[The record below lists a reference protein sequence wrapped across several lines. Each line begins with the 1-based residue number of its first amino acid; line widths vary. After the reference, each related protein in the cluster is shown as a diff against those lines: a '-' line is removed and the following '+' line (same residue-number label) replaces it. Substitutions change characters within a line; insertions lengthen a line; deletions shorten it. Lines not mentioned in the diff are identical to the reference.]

1 MLRSL
6 VGSEMC
12 IRDRYQRRVRGSF
25 ARMTHGVRKVRFAW
39 PSRQHAQSIG
49 ILIALL
55 AAQIMAESD
64 DDEERPH
71 LDSRYQDILGFLLI
85 TIGLFV
91 AAGGGVG
98 GGGFVVPIIILVI
111 GLKPM
116 YAIPLSNVAIFGSAV
131 SNNII
136 NLRKRHPHADR
147 PLVDFEFA
155 LAMGPP
161 TMAGAIVGT
170 IVHKVTPSWLITTL
184 LGIVLS
190 VATYRTFSIG
200 FRKHDAENAAMF
212 PSLSTGEAKAQSDE
226 ERNPLNKDHSDM
238 DDTIQVP
245 SGTIAPHLTV
255 SEESR
260 KALGYDPN
268 EATDGLG
275 GQGRGQ
281 NHALTLLLARE
292 KGVPWDKVVGLLA
305 VFAILVLMTFL
316 RVETGVKC
324 MSFTYW
330 LVLLLPIPFCL
341 VVTIVMNIFL
351 FKNQEL
357 KEQLGYPFQAGDVMW
372 TQSTSVLCPLVCLL
386 AGLFAG
392 MFGVGGGIVQG
403 PVMLEMGVLPEVAAA
418 TTAFLILFTA
428 GSAAFSYAMFGMIL
442 WDFAAVLIP
451 VGMMATLGGQLA
463 VNWVIKTVR
472 RSSYIIFII
481 AGVLGVSTIL
491 MVYIGVLE
499 TVEAFQPGA
508 DTKNIHDEMCKMVKS
523 N

>member
-1 MLRSL
+1 
-6 VGSEMC
+6 MC
-12 IRDRYQRRVRGSF
+12 LS
-25 ARMTHGVRKVRFAW
+25 
-39 PSRQHAQSIG
+39 
-49 ILIALL
+49 L
-55 AAQIMAESD
+55 AALCLAKD
-64 DDEERPH
+64 DDDDDKPALEG
-71 LDSRYQDILGFLLI
+71 DRYQDILGFLLI
-85 TIGLFV
+85 FIGLFV

-98 GGGFVVPIIILVI
+98 GGGFVVPIIILII
-111 GLKPM
+111 GLKPKW
-116 YAIPLSNVAIFGSAV
+116 AIPLSNVSILGAAI

-136 NLRKRHPHADR
+136 NIRKRHPKADR
-147 PLVDFEFA
+147 PLIDYEFA

-184 LGIVLS
+184 LGLVLS
-190 VATYRTFSIG
+190 MATYRTFSIG
-200 FRKHDAENAAMF
+200 FRKYDIENAQLGYDEAA
-212 PSLSTGEAKAQSDE
+212 GEDQE
-226 ERNPLNKDHSDM
+226 EETNPLNK
-238 DDTIQVP
+238 
-245 SGTIAPHLTV
+245 
-255 SEESR
+255 EEQEEQEAQSSTGISVAEEETG
-260 KALGYDPN
+260 KKVLGYNPHEDPN
-268 EATDGLG
+268 AASGV
-275 GQGRGQ
+275 GRE
-281 NHALTLLLARE
+281 NHALQLLLSRE
-292 KGVPWDKVVGLLA
+292 RAVPWDKVLGLLS
-305 VFAILVLMTFL
+305 VFGILILMTFL

-357 KEQLGYPFQAGDVMW
+357 KEKLGYPFQEGDVMW
-372 TQSTSVLCPLVCLL
+372 TAGTSIMCPLVCLL

-403 PVMLEMGVLPEVAAA
+403 PVMLEMGVLPEVAAS

-428 GSAAFSYAMFGMIL
+428 GSAAFSYAMFNMIL
-442 WDFAAVLIP
+442 WDFAAILVP
-451 VGMMATLGGQLA
+451 VGFVATLGGQLA

-499 TVEAFQPGA
+499 TIDAFKPDA
-508 DTKNIHDEMCKMVKS
+508 DTPDIHDEMCKMVKEH
-523 N
+523 

>member
-1 MLRSL
+1 MGVHATPKLFHISRREWFILL
-6 VGSEMC
+6 VTFVYM
-12 IRDRYQRRVRGSF
+12 V
-25 ARMTHGVRKVRFAW
+25 
-39 PSRQHAQSIG
+39 
-49 ILIALL
+49 
-55 AAQIMAESD
+55 MAESD
-64 DDEERPH
+64 DDDTRPN
-71 LDSRYQDILGFLLI
+71 LSNPVRWVDVLGFVLI
-85 TIGLFV
+85 AIGLFV

-111 GLKPM
+111 GLKPK
-116 YAIPLSNVAIFGSAV
+116 YAIPLSNVSIFGSAI

-136 NLRKRHPHADR
+136 NLRKRHPKVDR
-147 PLVDFEFA
+147 PLVDYEFA
-155 LAMGPP
+155 LSMGPP

-184 LGIVLS
+184 LGMVLS
-190 VATYRTFSIG
+190 LATYRTFSIG
-200 FRKHDAENAAMF
+200 FRKHDIETRQEQCALPRGPGRTKLDRGEGDDEETNPLTDDKHGDLDDELDVDAP
-212 PSLSTGEAKAQSDE
+212 PSIHTETNKTLGYNPHETVDQSDLQTN
-226 ERNPLNKDHSDM
+226 RQND
-238 DDTIQVP
+238 
-245 SGTIAPHLTV
+245 
-255 SEESR
+255 
-260 KALGYDPN
+260 AL
-268 EATDGLG
+268 A
-275 GQGRGQ
+275 
-281 NHALTLLLARE
+281 LLLAGER
-292 KGVPWDKVVGLLA
+292 KTPWDKVCGLLS

-316 RVETGVKC
+316 RVEAGVEC

-357 KEQLGYPFQAGDVMW
+357 KENLGYPFQEGDVMW
-372 TQSTSVLCPLVCLL
+372 TASTSVLCPAVCLL

-428 GSAAFSYAMFGMIL
+428 GSAAFSYAMFDMIL

-451 VGMMATLGGQLA
+451 IGLLATLGGQLA
-463 VNWVIKTVR
+463 VNWMIKTFR

-491 MVYIGVLE
+491 MCYIGILE
-499 TVEAFQPGA
+499 TVEAFEPGHE
-508 DTKNIHDEMCKMVKS
+508 TLNFHDSMCEMVKQK
-523 N
+523 